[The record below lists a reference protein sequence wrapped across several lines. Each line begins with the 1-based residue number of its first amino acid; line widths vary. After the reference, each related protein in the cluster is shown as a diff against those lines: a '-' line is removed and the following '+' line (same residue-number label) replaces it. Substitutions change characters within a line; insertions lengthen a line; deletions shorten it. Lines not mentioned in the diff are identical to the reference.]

1 MTAADPVG
9 ILHATMQ
16 VPSTVDLNLISVVPG
31 GVGAPVPTEGRAL
44 GANGEAVVDRSL
56 GIGLGETLRLAS
68 TDYKIVG
75 RTSGVRF
82 NAGTPAVFITVKDAQ
97 KLVLDGLPLSS
108 AIILKGHLAEAPEGL
123 KVMTNAEVLEDLRRP
138 LDKATSTISFLRILL
153 WIIAAGIIG
162 SVLYLQALERTRDF
176 AVFKAT
182 GVSSRSLM
190 VGIAMQAIILAALSA
205 VAALLIEAA
214 LAPTMDLAVEV
225 PTSAYI
231 ALPIVAVVVG
241 LLASLFGLRRAVT
254 VDPAL
259 GVRRSV
265 MEADLAVRDLVIE
278 YSSGGYPVRPID
290 GLDLDAA
297 SGQLV
302 LLLGASGC
310 GKTTLLSVLAAI
322 LKPTSGS
329 VRIGDTEV
337 TDLRGAALT
346 QYRRHTVGIV
356 FQAFNLVPSLSALEN
371 VMVPLRADGLG
382 RRASKARSTELLERV
397 DLGHRL
403 THRPGGM
410 SGGQQQRVAIA
421 RALAHDPPVILADEP
436 TAHLDYIQV
445 EGVLKLVRELADD
458 GRLVV
463 VATHDERLIPLADSV
478 VNLTPR
484 ADTSPREPEVVRL
497 DEGQVLFKQA
507 QRGDL
512 VYMVD
517 EGKIE
522 IIRTRDDGTEERLAV
537 IGPGNYFGELAPMF
551 GLQRSATARAVGPT
565 VVTGYG
571 LRDFRDR
578 FHLASPKVLA
588 DAAD

>member
-1 MTAADPVG
+1 
-9 ILHATMQ
+9 
-16 VPSTVDLNLISVVPG
+16 
-31 GVGAPVPTEGRAL
+31 
-44 GANGEAVVDRSL
+44 
-56 GIGLGETLRLAS
+56 
-68 TDYKIVG
+68 
-75 RTSGVRF
+75 
-82 NAGTPAVFITVKDAQ
+82 
-97 KLVLDGLPLSS
+97 
-108 AIILKGHLAEAPEGL
+108 
-123 KVMTNAEVLEDLRRP
+123 
-138 LDKATSTISFLRILL
+138 
-153 WIIAAGIIG
+153 
-162 SVLYLQALERTRDF
+162 
-176 AVFKAT
+176 
-182 GVSSRSLM
+182 
-190 VGIAMQAIILAALSA
+190 
-205 VAALLIEAA
+205 
-214 LAPTMDLAVEV
+214 
-225 PTSAYI
+225 
-231 ALPIVAVVVG
+231 
-241 LLASLFGLRRAVT
+241 
-254 VDPAL
+254 
-259 GVRRSV
+259 
-265 MEADLAVRDLVIE
+265 MEADLAVRELVIE

-290 GLDLDAA
+290 NLDLDATA
-297 SGQLV
+297 GQLV

-337 TDLRGAALT
+337 TELKGAALT

-371 VMVPLRADGLG
+371 VMVPLRADGMG
-382 RRASKARSTELLERV
+382 RRDSKARANELLERV

-421 RALAHDPPVILADEP
+421 RALAHNPPVILADEP

-458 GRLVV
+458 GRLVL
-463 VATHDERLIPLADSV
+463 VATHDERLIPLADAV

-497 DEGQVLFKQA
+497 ESGQVLFKQA
-507 QRGDL
+507 ARGDL
-512 VYMVD
+512 VYTVD
-517 EGKIE
+517 EGAIE
-522 IIRTRDDGTEERLAV
+522 IVRTRDDGTEEKLAE
-537 IGPGNYFGELAPMF
+537 IAPGNYFGELAPMF

-578 FHLASPKVLA
+578 FHVASPKVLA